1 MVRGSEGMWE
11 CRYIADTLPEQLQ
24 PESLARAL
32 EGPCQPFEEQDVYLL
47 CSTPDVNV
55 KMRVTANSMK
65 LKSLNRH
72 AGAGWEL
79 WVTELNEPLPAGR
92 KPWRR
97 ALKLLDRTGD
107 AAALAV
113 AQDTGRALNI
123 LGSVVPSIRVAVLK
137 KRRWV
142 VVAPRGRV
150 EVVRFVLNDRTRW
163 SFCVE
168 STELRAARELLDKV
182 APHGLGGP
190 ESYTQFLHRF
200 NLDGSPG
207 H

>member
-11 CRYIADTLPEQLQ
+11 CRYMADTLPEQLQ
-24 PESLARAL
+24 PESLAPAL

-55 KMRVTANSMK
+55 KMRITANSLK

-72 AGAGWEL
+72 AEAGWEL

-97 ALKLLDRTGD
+97 ALKRLDRTGD

-123 LGSVVPSIRVAVLK
+123 LSSVVPSIRVAVLK

-142 VVAPRGRV
+142 IVAPRGRV
-150 EVVRFVLNDRTRW
+150 EVVRFVLNDRTHW

-182 APHGLGGP
+182 DPSGLGSP
-190 ESYTQFLHRF
+190 ESYTQFLHR
-200 NLDGSPG
+200 LYLERSPG
-207 H
+207 D